1 MMYHDRYAAPRKAV
15 DQLVQET
22 LLGRLVTVGPE
33 GALRIGLFPFIIGAD
48 SFDLHLNKNDEQ
60 LADLRSNDRCLF
72 EVDEVLAVV
81 PSHWEHP
88 ENAANGTAYYR
99 AAVFECTAKMS
110 ADPEKL
116 AEHLRDIM
124 ERYQP
129 EGGYRPIA
137 APDPMYEGMIGMLEK
152 VSLEIGKRRAK
163 FKLAQNR
170 ATAVRTRIIGEL
182 RSRGRTTDDRAADR
196 LEWTL
201 DRD

>member
-1 MMYHDRYAAPRKAV
+1 VAGRSSRKLAV
-15 DQLVQET
+15 ILHADVVGSTALVQET

-33 GALRIGLFPFIIGAD
+33 GALHIGLFPFIIGAD
-48 SFDLHLNKNDEQ
+48 SFHLHLNKNDEQ
-60 LADLRSNDRCLF
+60 LADPRSNDRCLF

-88 ENAANGTAYYR
+88 ENAAKGTAYYR

-137 APDPMYEGMIGMLEK
+137 ASDPMYEGMIGMLEK
-152 VSLEIGKRRAK
+152 VSLEIGKRRWNGRSIGTERL
-163 FKLAQNR
+163 FLA
-170 ATAVRTRIIGEL
+170 T
-182 RSRGRTTDDRAADR
+182 
-196 LEWTL
+196 
-201 DRD
+201 

>member
-15 DQLVQET
+15 DQLVQKT
-22 LLGRLVTVGPE
+22 PLGRLVTVGSE
-33 GALRIGLFPFIIGAD
+33 GALHIGLFPFIIGAD

-72 EVDEVLAVV
+72 EIDEVLAVV
-81 PSHWEHP
+81 PSHWQHP
-88 ENAANGTAYYR
+88 ENAAKGTAYYR

-110 ADPEKL
+110 ADPETL

-152 VSLEIGKRRAK
+152 VSLEIGTRRAK

-170 ATAVRTRIIGEL
+170 TSAVRTRIIGEL
-182 RSRGRTTDDRAADR
+182 RSRGRTTDDRAADG

-201 DRD
+201 NRD

>member
-33 GALRIGLFPFIIGAD
+33 GALHIGLFPFIIGAD
-48 SFDLHLNKNDEQ
+48 SFHLHLNKNDEQ

-88 ENAANGTAYYR
+88 ENAAKGTAYYR

-137 APDPMYEGMIGMLEK
+137 ASDPMYEGMIGMLEK
-152 VSLEIGKRRAK
+152 VSLEIGKRR
-163 FKLAQNR
+163 
-170 ATAVRTRIIGEL
+170 
-182 RSRGRTTDDRAADR
+182 RTTDDRAADG